1 MARPLSRRDDPAY
14 CKEHSKLGQPMSDVN
29 TLHATDLTGL
39 TADLV
44 SAYVSNGNNRV
55 DADALPALIV
65 SVYTA
70 LNRLG
75 APAAATL
82 NEPAVEHKSKSE
94 IKKSFGA
101 EHLISFEDGKP
112 YKSLK
117 RHLSA
122 HRLTPDEYRAK
133 WGLPRDYPMVH
144 PTYSAARSAMAKSMG
159 LGAGGR
165 QPTKAAPKAKPP
177 RKAKA

>member
-1 MARPLSRRDDPAY
+1 
-14 CKEHSKLGQPMSDVN
+14 MSDEN
-29 TLHATDLTGL
+29 TFHATDLTGL

-55 DADALPALIV
+55 DADSLPALIM

-70 LNRLG
+70 LDGL
-75 APAAATL
+75 ASLAAATA
-82 NEPAVEHKSKSE
+82 NEPAVEHKSKAE

-101 EHLISFEDGKP
+101 EHLLSFEDGKP

-117 RHLSA
+117 RHLSTYG
-122 HRLTPDEYRAK
+122 LTPDEYRAK
-133 WGLPRDYPMVH
+133 WGLPNDYPMVH
-144 PTYSAARSAMAKSMG
+144 PTYSAARSALAKSMG

-165 QPTKAAPKAKPP
+165 QPAKAAPKAKSP
-177 RKAKA
+177 RSPKA